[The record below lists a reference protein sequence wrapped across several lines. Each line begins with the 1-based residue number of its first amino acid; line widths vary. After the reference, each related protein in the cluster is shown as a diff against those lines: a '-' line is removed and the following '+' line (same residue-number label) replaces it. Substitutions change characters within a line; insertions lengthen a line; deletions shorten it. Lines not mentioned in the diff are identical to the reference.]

1 MTTTE
6 SQLTGTSLETSRW
19 PISRVLVGFIVGVL
33 LVAIVA
39 VGSVLAY
46 EQNYAGKIASGVSV
60 GGVDVTGL
68 TREQAA
74 DKLEAA
80 FASVSTGTLAVD
92 TPTGPA
98 TLTYAELGRRPDIET
113 MLDQAFAVGRTGNPV
128 ERVVE
133 EARTL
138 VNKVNVAP
146 RVAIDQ
152 AVLAATL
159 ATLAAKIDRL
169 PTSASVAAGTDG
181 YDETSAVWG
190 REVDQASMTTTISE
204 ALAKPD
210 APSSLSVPLAVTPIA
225 PAVTDIDAMIAKSRA
240 SRMVAPI
247 TLNHGKDKWTIA
259 DTAVR
264 GWISFGLWP
273 DGTYGPLADPTK
285 IEASVKALSKKV
297 DQKAVDATF
306 YTSKGGGVVGVKPA
320 KAGRKLDVAGTI
332 TAVQGLLLARAGQ
345 GKDPSATIVPALAVT
360 KPNLTTEEAA
370 KAAPLMRAISSWTTY
385 YQSGAHNGFSANIS
399 IPSMAINGTVVGT
412 GQWFS
417 YWKAVGEVSLAK
429 GYKLG
434 GAIIDGHSVE
444 GKSIGGGICSSST
457 TIFNA
462 ALRAGLQMGARKNH
476 YYYISRYPKGLDATV
491 FKGDGG
497 GVQDMTFKNDTKY
510 PILIRAYARPG
521 IVRFTIYSVP
531 TGRKV
536 SFSRPTVKN
545 YRPGHTEV
553 QYTKSL
559 HKGVREQIEYPADGQ
574 DVWVTRFVKD
584 KTGKVIHKETFYS
597 HYSRVIGIILVGTGK

>member
-46 EQNYAGKIASGVSV
+46 EQTYAGKIASGVSV

-98 TLTYAELGRRPDIET
+98 TLTYAELGRRPDIDT

-190 REVDQASMTTTISE
+190 REVDQAAMTATITE

-273 DGTYGPLADPTK
+273 DGTLRP
-285 IEASVKALSKKV
+285 
-297 DQKAVDATF
+297 
-306 YTSKGGGVVGVKPA
+306 
-320 KAGRKLDVAGTI
+320 AGRSDEDRGVGQGAVEEGRPEGRRRDVLHEQGRRRRRGQACEGRPEARCRGHDHGGPGPAPGARRTGQGPVGHDRSGPRRDQAEPDDRGGRQGRPADAPDLVLDDLLPVGRPQRVQRQHLDPVDGDQRDRRRAGPV
-332 TAVQGLLLARAGQ
+332 VQLLEGGRRGQPGEGLQARAARSSTGTRSQ
-345 GKDPSATIVPALAVT
+345 GA
-360 KPNLTTEEAA
+360 
-370 KAAPLMRAISSWTTY
+370 
-385 YQSGAHNGFSANIS
+385 
-399 IPSMAINGTVVGT
+399 
-412 GQWFS
+412 
-417 YWKAVGEVSLAK
+417 
-429 GYKLG
+429 
-434 GAIIDGHSVE
+434 
-444 GKSIGGGICSSST
+444 IGGGICSSST

-462 ALRAGLQMGARKNH
+462 ALRAGLQMGARQQPLLLH
-476 YYYISRYPKGLDATV
+476 QPLSEGPRRDRL
-491 FKGDGG
+491 
-497 GVQDMTFKNDTKY
+497 Q
-510 PILIRAYARPG
+510 
-521 IVRFTIYSVP
+521 
-531 TGRKV
+531 GRW
-536 SFSRPTVKN
+536 RR
-545 YRPGHTEV
+545 RPGHDLQERHQV
-553 QYTKSL
+553 PDPRS
-559 HKGVREQIEYPADGQ
+559 GPMPDRASSG
-574 DVWVTRFVKD
+574 
-584 KTGKVIHKETFYS
+584 
-597 HYSRVIGIILVGTGK
+597 SRSTACRPVGRSRSAGRR